1 MSEVERSGEKPVG
14 DINPNRDAQLQRKG
28 VKLSRVAFWSFIIVQ
43 GVYFGFGGY
52 SIFMMIT
59 GWEKVTDFE
68 NDGKVNKSADE
79 ISLSSDVKL
88 PPIDT
93 SVCKSE

>member
-1 MSEVERSGEKPVG
+1 MSEVERSGEKPDG
-14 DINPNRDAQLQRKG
+14 DINPNRNAQLQRKG
-28 VKLSRVAFWSFIIVQ
+28 VKLNRVAFWSFIIVQ
-43 GVYFGFGGY
+43 GVYLGFGGY

-68 NDGKVNKSADE
+68 NDGKVTKRAE
-79 ISLSSDVKL
+79 AISLSDHVKL

-93 SVCKSE
+93 SVREV